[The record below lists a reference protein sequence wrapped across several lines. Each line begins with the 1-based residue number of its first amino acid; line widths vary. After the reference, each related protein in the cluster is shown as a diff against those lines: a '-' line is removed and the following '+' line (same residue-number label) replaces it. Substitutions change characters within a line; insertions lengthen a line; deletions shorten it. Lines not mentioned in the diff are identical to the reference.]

1 MTVKVGD
8 LVHIRANGA
17 FLIRPMTG
25 ILVLH
30 VFSPT
35 DPESF
40 PSYDLGPF
48 FRGLMSNGEIGLFAI
63 SAYEVIQ

>member
-1 MTVKVGD
+1 MRPGD
-8 LVHIRANGA
+8 IVMAKNPLVAEIQNYS
-17 FLIRPMTG
+17 RP

-48 FRGLMSNGEIGLFAI
+48 FKGLMSNGEIGLFAI
-63 SAYEVIQ
+63 SAYEVIS

>member
-1 MTVKVGD
+1 MRPGD
-8 LVHIRANGA
+8 IVMAKNPLVAEIQNYS
-17 FLIRPMTG
+17 RP

-48 FRGLMSNGEIGLFAI
+48 FKGLMSNGEIGLFAI